1 MARREN
7 QKKKL
12 FALLGI
18 FIKNTDES
26 HGISMSEIIDS
37 LESEGISAERKSV
50 YDDILTLGELGYDI
64 ITLPTRPTKYTL
76 VNRPFTLAELKI
88 LVDSVE
94 ASRFVTREQSREII
108 AKLREYA
115 GKYHAHELSRQ
126 VYVEE
131 RIKTENSLSLE
142 NIDKI
147 HRAINENSK
156 ITFRYF
162 EYTKEKKPI
171 YRHGGKRYV
180 VSPKAL
186 ILSEEN
192 YYLIAYES
200 ESEMNKNFRV
210 DKMTDIEVISEKRER
225 IVSDSR
231 FNPAEYSKRSFAM
244 YGGTEEL
251 VSLECRERLAGV
263 IIDRFGKE
271 ISFFPTDF
279 GFRVAVRVI
288 LSPTFFAWVMG
299 FGGDMR
305 VLSPMS
311 VREELL
317 MRLDEVKKTY
327 EEAGE

>member
-12 FALLGI
+12 LTLIKI

-26 HGISMSEIIDS
+26 HGISMSEIIES
-37 LESEGISAERKSV
+37 LESEGISAERKSI

-64 ITLPTRPTKYTL
+64 VTLPTRPTKYTL
-76 VNRPFTLAELKI
+76 LNRPFTLAELKI

-94 ASRFVTREQSREII
+94 ASKFVTREQSREII

-115 GKYHAHELSRQ
+115 GKYHAHELSRE

-147 HRAINENSK
+147 HRAINENAK
-156 ITFRYF
+156 IAFRYF
-162 EYTKEKKPI
+162 EYTKEKKPT

-180 VSPKAL
+180 VSPEAL
-186 ILSEEN
+186 LISDEN
-192 YYLIAYES
+192 YYLVAYES
-200 ESEMNKNFRV
+200 EGGISKNFRV
-210 DKMTDIEVISEKRER
+210 DKMTDIEVLSEKRDKR
-225 IVSDSR
+225 VIDTR
-231 FNPAEYSKRSFAM
+231 FNPAEYSKRSFGM
-244 YGGTEEL
+244 YGGKEEL

-271 ISFFPTDF
+271 ITFFPTDF
-279 GFRVAVRVI
+279 GFRVTVRVI

-305 VLSPMS
+305 VLSPVS
-311 VREELL
+311 VRRELL
-317 MRLDEVKKTY
+317 LRLDEVKKCY
-327 EEAGE
+327 EEATE